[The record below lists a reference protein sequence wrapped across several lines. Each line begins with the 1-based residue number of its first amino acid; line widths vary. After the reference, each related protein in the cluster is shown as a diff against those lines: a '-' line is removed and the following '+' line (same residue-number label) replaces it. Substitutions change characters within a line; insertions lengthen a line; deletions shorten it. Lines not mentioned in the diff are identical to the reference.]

1 MGFAPIFVFI
11 KNKGLKAMVK
21 PFPFIRNHQYNFIKK
36 QVDLLERA
44 CHSVTDP
51 KVVESVRYSVH
62 FNIMEAFPDADGP
75 QKQVLEKA
83 STLRAEGEFRHYL
96 HSLEPYLTEFPEV
109 TGKQLAKLFPKN
121 KKLKLPDLT
130 AIDYRYVTYLGW
142 VDIATNKLFIV
153 YRLNGKLVGIEGR
166 YLPTNKSVCF
176 LCNRHA
182 EVALFTAVTRSKPA
196 NASPDYYKAIGN
208 YLCVDSEVCN
218 KNITDVTA
226 LDKFVREVVGTHES

>member
-1 MGFAPIFVFI
+1 
-11 KNKGLKAMVK
+11 MVK
-21 PFPFIRNHQYNFIKK
+21 PVPFIRNHQYNFIKK

-51 KVVESVRYSVH
+51 KVVESVRYNAH
-62 FNIMEAFPDADGP
+62 FNIMEAFPDAADL
-75 QKQVLEKA
+75 QKQMLESVSA
-83 STLRAEGEFRHYL
+83 LRTEREFQHYL

-130 AIDYRYVTYLGW
+130 AIDYRYVTYFGW

-153 YRLNGKLVGIEGR
+153 YRLNGQLVGMEGR
-166 YLPTNKSVCF
+166 FIPANKSVCF

-182 EVALFTAVTRSKPA
+182 EVALFSAVTKSKPA

-218 KNITDVTA
+218 KHITDVTA
-226 LDKFVREVVGTHES
+226 LEKFVREVVGTHES

>member
-1 MGFAPIFVFI
+1 
-11 KNKGLKAMVK
+11 MVK
-21 PFPFIRNHQYNFIKK
+21 PFPFIRNHQYNYIKK
-36 QVDLLERA
+36 QVDLLKRA
-44 CHSVTDP
+44 CYSVTDP

-62 FNIMEAFPDADGP
+62 FNIMEAFPGADGL

-153 YRLNGKLVGIEGR
+153 YRLNGQLVGIEGR
-166 YLPTNKSVCF
+166 YIPTNKSVCF

-182 EVALFTAVTRSKPA
+182 EVALFTAVIQSKPA
-196 NASPDYYKAIGN
+196 NALPDYYKAIGN

-218 KNITDVTA
+218 KNITNVTA

>member
-1 MGFAPIFVFI
+1 
-11 KNKGLKAMVK
+11 MVT

-36 QVDLLERA
+36 QVELLERA

-62 FNIMEAFPDADGP
+62 FNIMEAFLDATEL
-75 QKQVLEKA
+75 QRQVLEKISA
-83 STLRAEGEFRHYL
+83 LRAEVEFRDYL
-96 HSLEPYLTEFPEV
+96 HSLEPYLVQFPEV

-121 KKLKLPDLT
+121 KKLKHPDLT

-153 YRLNGKLVGIEGR
+153 YRLDGQLVGIEGR
-166 YLPTNKSVCF
+166 YIPANKSVCF

-218 KNITDVTA
+218 KNITNVTA
-226 LDKFVREVVGTHES
+226 LERFVREVVGTHES

>member
-1 MGFAPIFVFI
+1 
-11 KNKGLKAMVK
+11 MVK

-36 QVDLLERA
+36 QIDLLERA

-62 FNIMEAFPDADGP
+62 FNIMEAFPDATEL
-75 QKQVLEKA
+75 QRQVLEKV
-83 STLRAEGEFRHYL
+83 SSLRAEVEFRDYL
-96 HSLEPYLTEFPEV
+96 HSLEPYLVQFPEV

-153 YRLNGKLVGIEGR
+153 YRLDGQFVGIEGR
-166 YLPTNKSVCF
+166 YIPTNKSVCF

-226 LDKFVREVVGTHES
+226 LEKFVREVVGTHEP